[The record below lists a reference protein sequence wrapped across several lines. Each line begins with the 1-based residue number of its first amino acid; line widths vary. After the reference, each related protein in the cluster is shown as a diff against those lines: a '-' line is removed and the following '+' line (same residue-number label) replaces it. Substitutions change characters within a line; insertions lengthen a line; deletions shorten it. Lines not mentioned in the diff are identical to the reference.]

1 MGQCLEKVPSERRL
15 MSHNNHPNQQST
27 STKHVKKKA
36 KQDATEQQSNHLRHS
51 YRQMNPTTTILE
63 PRRDLPLHKIP
74 ELLAKITGTLSS
86 TLSSSSSDTKQQ
98 TSSSNGITN
107 SLDRRFQLF
116 RHYSDN
122 DEELMPLD
130 GILHFCK
137 DLSFEPDC
145 YEVLLFCFLCRA
157 KQMYSLT
164 KDEFIRG
171 LKTLGN
177 HVDNLLDVRTSLLNY
192 DILPYENEFYTWTY
206 HYGLIDGQRCVT
218 TANAISLWRLYYS
231 KGIERPVILNQ
242 WLNYLEQDV
251 NNEIPKTITCDTW
264 TIFPQFAKFIQLNGY
279 EAYDDNE
286 AWPCL
291 FDGFVEYQ
299 LDQQKPKIT
308 LN

>member
-15 MSHNNHPNQQST
+15 MSHNNHPNQQSI

-51 YRQMNPTTTILE
+51 YRQMNPTTTTLE

-86 TLSSSSSDTKQQ
+86 TLSSSGIDTKQN
-98 TSSSNGITN
+98 SSSNAIIN
-107 SLDRRFQLF
+107 LSDRRLQLF
-116 RHYSDN
+116 KYYSD
-122 DEELMPLD
+122 DDELMSVD
-130 GILHFCK
+130 GILRFCK

-145 YEVLLFCFLCRA
+145 YEVLLFCFVCRA

-164 KDEFIRG
+164 KEEFLRG

-177 HVDNLLDVRTSLLNY
+177 HVDNLLDIRTALSNY
-192 DILPYENEFYTWTY
+192 NISPYENEFYTWTY

-218 TANAISLWRLYYS
+218 TANAISLWRLYYL
-231 KGIERPVILNQ
+231 KGIEKPLILNQ
-242 WLNYLEQDV
+242 WLNYLEEDIH
-251 NNEIPKTITCDTW
+251 NEIPKSITCDTW
-264 TIFPQFAKFIQLNGY
+264 TIFPQFAKFIQFNGY

-291 FDGFVEYQ
+291 FDGFVEHQ
-299 LDQQKPKIT
+299 LEQQKQKKT
-308 LN
+308 